1 MSLFFQL
8 TQQKVIIDPKNN
20 GKSQTVQ
27 VKSTINRL
35 WTFAMIAI
43 LVLAGQAWAKAVPGS
58 HIKVFIPSLPYIYI
72 SHAINGALLRPAD
85 NERGW
90 DYDMATSHRMI
101 DDKTYEFSL
110 RKNVLFQDGTP
121 FNADSVV
128 ANMTCFKKVPF
139 LFTKIDTI
147 FDRVEKIDDYTV
159 RFYLTEKY
167 GQFLHDTIW
176 IQFYASAYLEKF
188 GWNGKLTCPNL
199 AEPGPYGLGPYILK
213 AGYAEGDRQTPEV
226 VLVANPHYWDP
237 NYPKIET
244 ITIYT
249 ELDTKIAMEDVFDK
263 DGVLDIMPI
272 PFSMKCRAD
281 ASPYAK
287 LISMPS
293 TSSFAIYMN
302 LRNGNKRLLEKKIRV
317 ALNRAIDQARLLE
330 RAYYGEGTVKPTLA
344 SPLFPGVREVVKTL
358 RPYSEIQNPKEI
370 REELKGI
377 LNGLTLKV
385 LTQDRFMFVW
395 KGIAQDL
402 RKVGVRLEFETTTS
416 EKYVFNQLLTTNAG
430 KNTQPWDF
438 LVFGCDDWFPNHP
451 WSAFLI
457 YRTHNAWSTI
467 FPDPVLDGYID
478 AFFRASVG
486 TPEFT
491 AICDKIMRHVYDN
504 AYMLFV
510 PAPNILLAVNK
521 NINYKP
527 YRMACMPLWEI
538 EVSRAHWSVRQDF
551 H

>member
-1 MSLFFQL
+1 MFIQL
-8 TQQKVIIDPKNN
+8 TQRRVLIDSKDNC
-20 GKSQTVQ
+20 KSQRVP
-27 VKSTINRL
+27 VKFISNKFWAL
-35 WTFAMIAI
+35 AMIAI
-43 LVLAGQAWAKAVPGS
+43 VVLAGKAWAEPLPGS
-58 HIKVFIPSLPYIYI
+58 HIKVFIPSLPYIYT

-90 DYDMATSHRMI
+90 DYDMATSHRQI
-101 DDKTYEFSL
+101 NDKTYEFSL
-110 RKNVLFQDGTP
+110 RKNVRFQDGTP

-128 ANMTCFKKVPF
+128 ENMTYFKKKPF
-139 LFTKIDTI
+139 LFTKIDTV
-147 FDRVEKIDDYTV
+147 FDHVKKIDDYTV
-159 RFYLTEKY
+159 RFYLKEKY
-167 GQFLHDTIW
+167 GQFLNDTIW
-176 IQFYASAYLEKF
+176 IQFYTSAYLKKF

-226 VLVANPHYWDP
+226 VLKANPHYWNP

-244 ITIYT
+244 VTVYT

-281 ASPYAK
+281 TSPYAK
-287 LISMPS
+287 LISVPS

-302 LRNGNKRLLEKKIRV
+302 LRNGNKRLLDKKIRV
-317 ALNRAIDQARLLE
+317 ALNRAIDQAHLLE
-330 RAYYGEGTVKPTLA
+330 RAYYGEGTIKPTTA

-370 REELKGI
+370 RDELKNI

-395 KGIAQDL
+395 KGIARDL
-402 RKVGVRLEFETTTS
+402 RKVGVKLDFEITTS
-416 EKYVFNQLLTTNAG
+416 EKAVFDQLLATNAG
-430 KNTQPWDF
+430 ENTRPWDF
-438 LVFGCDDWFPNHP
+438 LVFGCDDWFYNHP
-451 WSAFLI
+451 WSAFLG

-467 FPDPVLDGYID
+467 FLDPILDGYINT
-478 AFFRASVG
+478 FFSLSVG

-491 AICDKIMRHVYDN
+491 AICSKIMHHVYN
-504 AYMLFV
+504 NGYMLFI
-510 PAPNILLAVNK
+510 PAPNKVLAVNK
-521 NINYKP
+521 NVAYTP
-527 YRMACMPLWEI
+527 SPMAYIPLWKI
-538 EVSRAHWSVRQDF
+538 EVSKDHWSLR
-551 H
+551 

>member
-1 MSLFFQL
+1 MRLAEC
-8 TQQKVIIDPKNN
+8 T
-20 GKSQTVQ
+20 TR
-27 VKSTINRL
+27 RL
-35 WTFAMIAI
+35 WALAMIAMLI
-43 LVLAGQAWAKAVPGS
+43 STGQAWAEAVPGS

-90 DYDMATSHRMI
+90 DYDMAISHRLI

-110 RKNVLFQDGTP
+110 RKGVLFQDGTP

-128 ANMTCFKKVPF
+128 ENMTSFKKAPF
-139 LFTKIDTI
+139 LFTKIDTV

-167 GQFLHDTIW
+167 GQFMNDTIW
-176 IQFYASAYLEKF
+176 IQFYASAYLKKF

-226 VLVANPHYWDP
+226 VLTANPNYWDP

-244 ITIYT
+244 ITVYT
-249 ELDTKIAMEDVFDK
+249 ELDTKIAMENVFDK

-287 LISMPS
+287 LVSVPS
-293 TSSFAIYMN
+293 TNSIAIHMN
-302 LRNGNKRLLEKKIRV
+302 LRNGHKRLLEKKVRV

-330 RAYYGEGTVKPTLA
+330 RAYHGEGIDAPTLA

-370 REELKGI
+370 RDELKGI
-377 LNGLTLKV
+377 LDGLTLKV
-385 LTQDRFMFVW
+385 LTQDRFMFLC
-395 KGIAQDL
+395 KGIARDL
-402 RKVGVRLEFETTTS
+402 RKVGVKLNFEITTS
-416 EKYVFNQLLTTNAG
+416 EKYVFDQLLTTNVG
-430 KNTQPWDF
+430 KNTRSWD
-438 LVFGCDDWFPNHP
+438 LLIWGLDDWFYNHP
-451 WSAFLI
+451 WSAFLV
-457 YRTHNAWSTI
+457 YRTHNSWSTI
-467 FPDPVLDGYID
+467 FPDPVLDGYIE
-478 AFFRASVG
+478 AFFRPSVG

-491 AICDKIMRHVYDN
+491 AICDKIMHHVYYN

-510 PAPNILLAVNK
+510 PAPNKVLAVNK
-521 NINYKP
+521 NVYYKP
-527 YRMACMPLWEI
+527 YRMACIPLWKI
-538 EVSRAHWSVRQDF
+538 EVSKDHWSIR
-551 H
+551 